1 MRCRSW
7 RQDQTATA
15 ATNMTAHMEC
25 YCTHCGAGV
34 EAIFQ
39 PIGRDVCKTFNIDLP
54 CATEE
59 AACAAAY
66 LAAYDELPPDELTKD
81 CLPGWR
87 EAVQPAPTPPASAVL
102 RPVLW
107 PVLRLLLWPVPWWP
121 VLDMALDTMYK
132 SHDGIDGI
140 DRTYAGLA
148 IPYHGGKGAVPQAL
162 T

>member
-1 MRCRSW
+1 MLRCRSW

-59 AACAAAY
+59 AACAAANSDAALY
-66 LAAYDELPPDELTKD
+66 TGTLADGDLAYTPVNSGSSTSV
-81 CLPGWR
+81 C
-87 EAVQPAPTPPASAVL
+87 QPEKAKFACECPLRCEHAALSQSTWAADRSSA
-102 RPVLW
+102 
-107 PVLRLLLWPVPWWP
+107 
-121 VLDMALDTMYK
+121 AC
-132 SHDGIDGI
+132 S
-140 DRTYAGLA
+140 
-148 IPYHGGKGAVPQAL
+148 
-162 T
+162 